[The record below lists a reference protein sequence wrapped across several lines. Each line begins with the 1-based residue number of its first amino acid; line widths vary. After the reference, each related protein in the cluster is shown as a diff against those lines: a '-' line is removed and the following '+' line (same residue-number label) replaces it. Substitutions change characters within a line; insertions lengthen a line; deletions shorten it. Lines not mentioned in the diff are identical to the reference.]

1 MPAGIS
7 RLSLVLGALFA
18 ACAMGETN
26 GGINAYSMLTHDGR
40 RLVSHVE
47 GTNTVFE
54 LVHTNALPRARGAS
68 VTGHG
73 EPAPCT
79 GRGVHALQRD

>member
-26 GGINAYSMLTHDGR
+26 VSIKAYSMLTHDGR
-40 RLVSHVE
+40 RLVSFGCENFHRDALVE
-47 GTNTVFE
+47 SVRVSGREAARRSSFT
-54 LVHTNALPRARGAS
+54 LRGAGALPDVRSSR
-68 VTGHG
+68 
-73 EPAPCT
+73 
-79 GRGVHALQRD
+79 